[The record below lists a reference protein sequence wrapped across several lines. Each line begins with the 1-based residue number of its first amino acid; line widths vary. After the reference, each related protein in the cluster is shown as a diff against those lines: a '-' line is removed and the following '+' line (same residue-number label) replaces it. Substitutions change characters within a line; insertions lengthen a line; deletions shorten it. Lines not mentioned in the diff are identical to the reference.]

1 MTGLQIRKIP
11 FRFDDTVPFQWNP
24 ENPEFGLV
32 ANAIGVLVVA
42 MEKMIVSVTRK
53 VMPRIRNPEVKA
65 EADPFLRQEALHS
78 RAHQLHLAALVKR
91 WPGLQQ
97 TIDEVD
103 ESFRTLEREHDLDY
117 CVAYIAALEA
127 TFPPLFKMI
136 LDHRDALLSPGDAR
150 VASLFAWHF
159 VEEIEHRSS
168 ALILFDEVV
177 GDPKVRLRVVGP
189 ALSHAVG
196 LYVAIL
202 EGFDRH
208 VPFEDRL
215 VEAKLLVPKTSWVRE
230 LRARLPLPGSRRS
243 SRYPTAFGC
252 VPSGE
257 LALTLAR
264 LLRSQLPSHRPADE
278 PVPDFA
284 DTWFEAYARGIDMTR
299 FEGRAARGAG

>member
-1 MTGLQIRKIP
+1 MTDLQIRKIP

-42 MEKMIVSVTRK
+42 MEKMIVSVTKK
-53 VMPRIRNPEVKA
+53 VMPRIRNPEVRSEA
-65 EADPFLRQEALHS
+65 EAFLRQEALHS
-78 RAHQLHLAALVKR
+78 RAHQLHLASLVKR
-91 WPGLQQ
+91 WPGLAQ

-103 ESFRTLEREHDLDY
+103 ESFRTLEREHDLDF

-168 ALILFDEVV
+168 ALIVFEEVV

-196 LYVAIL
+196 LYVRIL

-208 VPFEDRL
+208 VPLEDRL
-215 VEAKLLVPKTSWVRE
+215 VEARQLVPSASWVRE
-230 LRARLPLPGSRRS
+230 LRTRLPFVGRRLEGS
-243 SRYPTAFGC
+243 YPTAFGC
-252 VPSGE
+252 VPSSE
-257 LALTLAR
+257 LALTFAR
-264 LLRSQLPSHRPADE
+264 LVRSQLPSHRPADE
-278 PVPDFA
+278 PTPRWA
-284 DTWFEAYARGIDMTR
+284 ETWLEAYGRGVDMTR
-299 FEGRAARGAG
+299 FEGRAPRGAA